1 MHLTCI
7 PRHRLEL
14 RLSDYATFVRDLLWT
29 SDYARSLG
37 DFESSFAD
45 RIGCRNAIA
54 VPSGR
59 LGLKLLL
66 GRLNLAPG
74 NEAIIP
80 AFNLHAVIEQFVALG
95 LTPRLCDIESR
106 DLNINAATAERLI
119 TPRTR
124 ILLAT
129 HMFGHAAD
137 LTALG
142 KLAERRNLI
151 LLEDCAHAFGTRW
164 NGRSVGTFGKAA
176 IFSFSVLKLVTT
188 FGGGM
193 VTTND
198 DALAAA
204 IREDLTW
211 HTRPCSLVG
220 AAKRI
225 AVGVALDFGTRRW
238 PFTVA
243 AWPALRLARGLRP
256 DFQKRIMTEIPP
268 NVAAASDS
276 MGGHAR
282 THKPRVP
289 SALHASQLKLGVR
302 QLVRSGEFIRR
313 RRQIDAWLDREWKD
327 TPSISPLR
335 SRTGSQPNGLYYGL
349 LCDRPNELA
358 EYLFANGVDA
368 ETNEYR
374 NCADLAAYRPF
385 AADCPV
391 ARIVES
397 RIVRLPNHPG
407 LSHEDVRRIGR
418 LVRRFYATC
427 RSGEII
433 ATAERK
439 TAAAALTSKVF
450 ARPRSE
456 TAPIAEETSAPTA
469 D

>member
-1 MHLTCI
+1 VHLTCI

-14 RLSDYATFVRDLLWT
+14 NLADYAAVARDLLWT
-29 SDYARSLG
+29 PDYARSLK

-45 RIGCRNAIA
+45 RVGCRNAIA

-59 LGLKLLL
+59 VGLKSLL

-74 NEAIIP
+74 DEAIIP
-80 AFNLHAVIEQFVALG
+80 AFNLHAVIEQFVGLG

-106 DLNINAATAERLI
+106 DLNINAAAAERLI

-142 KLAERRNLI
+142 QLAERRNLI

-211 HTRPCSLVG
+211 HTRPCSRAG
-220 AAKRI
+220 ALKRI
-225 AVGVALDFGTRRW
+225 AVGAALDLGTRRW
-238 PFTVA
+238 PFTLA

-268 NVAAASDS
+268 SGTASSDS
-276 MGGHAR
+276 MGVRAR
-282 THKPRVP
+282 TRKPRVP
-289 SALHASQLKLGVR
+289 SALHPAQLKLGVR

-313 RRQIDAWLDREWKD
+313 RRQVDAWLDREWKD
-327 TPSISPLR
+327 SPTISPLR
-335 SRTGSQPNGLYYGL
+335 ARSGSQPNGLYYGL

-368 ETNEYR
+368 ETSEYR
-374 NCADLAAYRPF
+374 NCADLDSYRLL

-418 LVRRFYATC
+418 LVRRFYATR
-427 RSGEII
+427 RSGEIL
-433 ATAERK
+433 ATAERP
-439 TAAAALTSKVF
+439 TVAAALTSKAFV
-450 ARPRSE
+450 RPRSE
-456 TAPIAEETSAPTA
+456 TAPIAERSSAPTA